1 MAIRHPFI
9 FLIDSD
15 ENIVILVCATT
26 EFAPL
31 TLAKPHGY
39 PIICSKNPP
48 DTFLKVM
55 ESELPMDTMPSIKG
69 MCRCLWSKDCG
80 HKQLVSAIKCLG
92 SIKTTILGLDS
103 LKNRSNLK
111 EGRSDACR

>member
-1 MAIRHPFI
+1 MAIRYLSI

-15 ENIVILVCATT
+15 KNIVILVFATT

-39 PIICSKNPP
+39 PIICSENPP

-55 ESELPMDTMPSIKG
+55 ESELPMAF
-69 MCRCLWSKDCG
+69 
-80 HKQLVSAIKCLG
+80 H
-92 SIKTTILGLDS
+92 
-103 LKNRSNLK
+103 
-111 EGRSDACR
+111 